1 MATTT
6 GGFTE
11 SDNVVLP
18 SDRALLP
25 PASRRHARGG
35 GRGRFG
41 GGRRGGGRGGRGR
54 GGRQAPA
61 HAAWRPPLGRVR
73 RTIREVGFNLIT
85 GGIVVL
91 LFVAY
96 QLWGTGF
103 AEAKSQNKLK
113 HQFSAPAT
121 AQAPAPAGGGG
132 GGDNPA
138 LGATGNQ
145 VAVAGPPLGSAIAHL
160 VIPKIGIDKYVVE
173 GVTEAALKEG
183 PGHYPGTPMP
193 GEPGNASIAGH
204 RTTYGAPFYDLEK
217 LASGDDIFVTTK
229 AGEFHYSVTQ
239 TTIVKPTDVGV
250 IAPTS
255 DNRLTLTTCNPK
267 FSATSRLI
275 LVAMLT
281 DLPKAPPKTLPPIA
295 AITSI
300 SLGTGDH
307 SAWPPTLLYG
317 LAAVAVWIAVRL
329 YAARRRD
336 WRWLPFAVGIPIC
349 FVPLWF
355 LFENAIRLLPNNI

>member
-6 GGFTE
+6 GGFTD

-25 PASRRHARGG
+25 SARPRHARGG
-35 GRGRFG
+35 RRGRFG
-41 GGRRGGGRGGRGR
+41 GGRGGGGRGGGGRGR
-54 GGRQAPA
+54 APA
-61 HAAWRPPLGRVR
+61 HAAWRPPLGRIR

-85 GGIVVL
+85 AGIVVL

-113 HQFSAPAT
+113 HQFSAPAS
-121 AQAPAPAGGGG
+121 APAPA

-138 LGATGNQ
+138 LGGAGDQ

-160 VIPKIGIDKYVVE
+160 VIPKIGVDKYVVE
-173 GVTEAALKEG
+173 GIGENDLKEG

-229 AGEFHYSVTQ
+229 AGQFHYSVAQ
-239 TTIVKPTDVGV
+239 TTVVKPTDVAV
-250 IAPTS
+250 IGPTS

-275 LVAMLT
+275 VVAMLT
-281 DLPKAPPKTLPPIA
+281 DLPKAPPKTLPPVA
-295 AITSI
+295 AIKSI

-317 LAAVAVWIAVRL
+317 LAAVAVWIGVRL

-336 WRWLPFAVGIPIC
+336 WRWVPFVVGIPIC